1 MNEDYVIFNFL
12 IIYLYCLF
20 LSVNVCLMFVNNVVN
35 FEVGKCWN
43 GEIKEYC
50 WSDDLV
56 ISVWVLSVDKWY
68 KYVEGLYCC

>member
-1 MNEDYVIFNFL
+1 
-12 IIYLYCLF
+12 
-20 LSVNVCLMFVNNVVN
+20 MFVNNVVN